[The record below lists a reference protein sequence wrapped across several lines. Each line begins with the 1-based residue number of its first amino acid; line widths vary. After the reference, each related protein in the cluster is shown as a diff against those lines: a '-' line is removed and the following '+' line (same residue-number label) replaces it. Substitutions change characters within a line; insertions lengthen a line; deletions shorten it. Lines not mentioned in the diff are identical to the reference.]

1 VHERL
6 LAEADAKVG
15 AQLLMHGHEPT
26 ELSVEESAEDVG

>member
-15 AQLLMHGHEPT
+15 AQLLMPGHEPT